1 MRAVPLVAA
10 LRAYVLACWHALSPG
25 WERAGDALELAHA
38 IATVVV
44 EDGDRAPIYGSHA
57 LDAAVL
63 AYWAVRESGLR
74 LDARNP
80 TGRSVGAWQGGGG
93 PALAQARRELALL
106 HEGARRCPDAP
117 GAIVWGACHA
127 RDVLTGRDVADLAR
141 ARERRS
147 VELATIALAL

>member
-10 LRAYVLACWHALSPG
+10 LRAFVLGCWASLSPG

-74 LDARNP
+74 LDARNA

-93 PALAQARRELALL
+93 SALAQARRELALL

-127 RDVLTGRDVADLAR
+127 RDVLTGRDVAELAR